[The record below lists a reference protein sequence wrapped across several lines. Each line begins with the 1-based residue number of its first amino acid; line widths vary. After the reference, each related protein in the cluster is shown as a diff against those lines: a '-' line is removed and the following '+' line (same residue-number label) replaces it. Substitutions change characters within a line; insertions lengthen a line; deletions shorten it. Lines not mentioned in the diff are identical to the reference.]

1 VKPIV
6 LALIVAVASTVA
18 PSPSADSQTG
28 ASRVALATVS
38 DPRNRPIV
46 DVSADDFII
55 QEAGAAREI
64 LSVRPG
70 DYPIVLLID
79 TSSHA
84 RNDFPMIRKAAE
96 RFVDRIGA
104 RPLAIVTCGSAPKVV
119 ASFDDDLATVKAR
132 LDGLG
137 SDPNAT
143 ATLLEGAALAAQ
155 MIQKTATLFS
165 SMIVLSSATVD
176 GSRGSPDE
184 MLASIVDSGAI
195 LHIVANG
202 SVQAMAG
209 NGFRPGAA
217 LRAVAEQSRG
227 EFTPIYS
234 AASFQAALER
244 LADRLSA
251 EMMIEY
257 LVPVG
262 SKPSD
267 VKVGVR
273 IAGAQVHGLGVAP
286 R

>member
-1 VKPIV
+1 M
-6 LALIVAVASTVA
+6 
-18 PSPSADSQTG
+18 
-28 ASRVALATVS
+28 RVGFLGFGT
-38 DPRNRPIV
+38 I
-46 DVSADDFII
+46 
-55 QEAGAAREI
+55 AARVQQLI
-64 LSVRPG
+64 AAHAPG
-70 DYPIVLLID
+70 QVEL
-79 TSSHA
+79 
-84 RNDFPMIRKAAE
+84 
-96 RFVDRIGA
+96 VG
-104 RPLAIVTCGSAPKVV
+104 AIVRDLSKPRPEGAPKVV

-155 MIQKTATLFS
+155 MIQKTGTLFS